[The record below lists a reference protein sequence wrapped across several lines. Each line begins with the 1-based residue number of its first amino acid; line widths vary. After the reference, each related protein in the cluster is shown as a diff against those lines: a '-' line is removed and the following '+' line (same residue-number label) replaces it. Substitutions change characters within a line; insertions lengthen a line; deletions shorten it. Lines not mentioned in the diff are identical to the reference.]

1 MARLSWWR
9 ALFYLNLVILFLVIF
24 YKIYLNFFE
33 QDYGAVHAEQVER
46 IESILHGED
55 TFSFAVVG
63 NINNSVGI
71 FERKII
77 PELNRSDVAFVVSAG
92 NAVSGAGEDKYRAQ
106 HRT

>member
-63 NINNSVGI
+63 NINNSV
-71 FERKII
+71 
-77 PELNRSDVAFVVSAG
+77 
-92 NAVSGAGEDKYRAQ
+92 Q
-106 HRT
+106 

>member
-55 TFSFAVVG
+55 TFIRYCRWIKRALLTSVMMIWQTKSFAACSCPC
-63 NINNSVGI
+63 SVIRG
-71 FERKII
+71 
-77 PELNRSDVAFVVSAG
+77 
-92 NAVSGAGEDKYRAQ
+92 
-106 HRT
+106 